1 MLKQLATVSQ
11 QGPAS
16 RGRLVTLM
24 QQQQLLLLDGF
35 FGLANLQGS
44 AEDLRKAIARRSPST
59 GSVFLPTSGNVP
71 TASRYSPCTILLL
84 YASNGALDC
93 TEVTA
98 SNVLHSP
105 ARQSLKELQALA
117 QAGPRQSHRSTGLWL
132 DVLWQLIAW
141 QCQDYSSLL
150 LWEQPR
156 ECACCVGACL
166 ADSKTCKHARRS
178 LKHWLWQRPRQE
190 GSPYRPPQAHAK
202 GAAAQKAPAAGKV
215 PRLAVFSIPRC
226 KNLAVAGYVY
236 GVSCISAF
244 AWCSSI
250 SRACYANEIG
260 PSLADDQINSALCV
274 APESSKGPA

>member
-1 MLKQLATVSQ
+1 MLKQLATMSQ

-16 RGRLVTLM
+16 QGRLVTLT
-24 QQQQLLLLDGF
+24 QQLLLLMDGF
-35 FGLANLQGS
+35 VGLADLQGS

-59 GSVFLPTSGNVP
+59 GTVFLATSGTAP
-71 TASRYSPCTILLL
+71 TASLLL

-93 TEVTA
+93 TEITA

-141 QCQDYSSLL
+141 QCQDHSSLL
-150 LWEQPR
+150 PWEQPR

-166 ADSKTCKHARRS
+166 ADSKTCNPARRS

-190 GSPYRPPQAHAK
+190 GSPYRPPQAHA
-202 GAAAQKAPAAGKV
+202 
-215 PRLAVFSIPRC
+215 
-226 KNLAVAGYVY
+226 
-236 GVSCISAF
+236 
-244 AWCSSI
+244 
-250 SRACYANEIG
+250 
-260 PSLADDQINSALCV
+260 
-274 APESSKGPA
+274 